1 MPTFLI
7 VISESGVIKPATMK
21 NAAEEMSPGT
31 FTFTLCSSLAGSIG
45 AFFLCDLLKEQ
56 VL

>member
-1 MPTFLI
+1 MPTILI

-31 FTFTLCSSLAGSIG
+31 SI
-45 AFFLCDLLKEQ
+45 
-56 VL
+56 

>member
-21 NAAEEMSPGT
+21 NAAEESLLELQYAVHVM
-31 FTFTLCSSLAGSIG
+31 SLA
-45 AFFLCDLLKEQ
+45 E
-56 VL
+56 